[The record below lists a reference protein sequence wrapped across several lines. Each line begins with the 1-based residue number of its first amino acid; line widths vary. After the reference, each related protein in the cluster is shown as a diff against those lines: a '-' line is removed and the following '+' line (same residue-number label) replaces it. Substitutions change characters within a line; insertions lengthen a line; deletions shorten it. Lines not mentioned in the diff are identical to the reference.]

1 MPGSETS
8 ELRADLSETK
18 EKQSG
23 LSFDMIHQSPVRPVA
38 EALAA
43 RTSYLAASG
52 QLYVDNY
59 SVQKSLASLK
69 SPVAD
74 QVLQRWHLM
83 QDQGWTIEKAGSLV
97 FDKAGR
103 PSKMSSAGLFQME
116 ERYLGYKP
124 TKTNLQRIL
133 GGVSPNETAASVL
146 AHEISHHDGHLRHYL
161 HPNDL
166 ETNALMAKRI
176 LATESRA
183 ILTQVH
189 LAQIGG
195 AGYSQAPHVEGAL
208 KALRADDLGGYIH
221 RNWVNW
227 DSWNPNVD
235 KLYAQGPN
243 YMRRYNAC
251 PNPEF
256 GFITEQE
263 ARLFVNDYL
272 KETFGTNLLD
282 PATGKVR
289 AFDLDAG
296 LGKMNGPTLSAD
308 LAKTPNNYRWQ
319 LQAGEPA
326 YSPQLPALTASERNF
341 GRVVRGVQTVG
352 ALGLLC
358 MAGDVHKSFQQGLP
372 TGVAKLGEVGLC
384 WGAFEGGLALSS
396 KLIGKVNPY
405 CGLAVGFAAG
415 TGSAILA
422 DYMLG
427 DKVRNTLATSTDS
440 FARKYYRGY

>member
-1 MPGSETS
+1 
-8 ELRADLSETK
+8 
-18 EKQSG
+18 
-23 LSFDMIHQSPVRPVA
+23 
-38 EALAA
+38 
-43 RTSYLAASG
+43 

-69 SPVAD
+69 SPVAE

-97 FDKAGR
+97 YDKSGR
-103 PSKMSSAGLFQME
+103 PSRMSSAGLFQME

-124 TKTNLQRIL
+124 TASTFQRIL
-133 GGVSPNETAASVL
+133 GGASPNETAASVL
-146 AHEISHHDGHLRHYL
+146 AHEISHHDGHFRHYL

-166 ETNALMAKRI
+166 EANAITAKRI

-183 ILTQVH
+183 LVTQVH
-189 LAQIGG
+189 LAQVGG

-221 RNWVNW
+221 RNWANW
-227 DSWNPNVD
+227 DSWSLKTD
-235 KLYAQGPN
+235 QLYAQGPN

-263 ARLFVNDYL
+263 ARLFVNEYL
-272 KETFGTNLLD
+272 KETFGSNLVD
-282 PATGKVR
+282 PVNGKVR

-296 LGKMNGPTLSAD
+296 LGKMNSPALPAD
-308 LAKTPNNYRWQ
+308 HAKLNSNYRWQ

-326 YSPQLPALTASERNF
+326 YSPHLPTVTASERNF
-341 GRVVRGVQTVG
+341 GRVVRGVQVVG
-352 ALGLLC
+352 SLGLLC
-358 MAGDVHKSFQQGLP
+358 MAGDVHKSFQKGLP
-372 TGVAKLGEVGLC
+372 SGAAKLGEVALS
-384 WGAFEGGLALSS
+384 WGAFEAGLALSS
-396 KLIGKVNPY
+396 KLVGKVNPY

-427 DKVRNTLATSTDS
+427 DKVRTTLSTSAHSLT
-440 FARKYYRGY
+440 RKY